1 MQVHKQTTESCG
13 NDGAMES
20 VESQKQASPSFHSP
34 LEISP
39 KAVEIPTFPQLRRR
53 RDGKVEKQKQLSHFP
68 TAFSLSLPNNRRAG
82 FALRPP
88 RGTFYSARLG
98 IFLFGFDNDVKYP
111 TMKPTAIPVNTARG
125 AKRF

>member
-13 NDGAMES
+13 N
-20 VESQKQASPSFHSP
+20 
-34 LEISP
+34 
-39 KAVEIPTFPQLRRR
+39 
-53 RDGKVEKQKQLSHFP
+53 VEKQKQLSHFP

-98 IFLFGFDNDVKYP
+98 IFLFGFD
-111 TMKPTAIPVNTARG
+111 IRQARVV
-125 AKRF
+125 AHENIEVQ